1 MVSETTTDYD
11 YDDSLLDESFEN
23 EDELDMDFDLP
34 EESIKDPF
42 AERILQS
49 FAVRK
54 TETEDE
60 E

>member
-34 EESIKDPF
+34 EESIKD
-42 AERILQS
+42 
-49 FAVRK
+49 
-54 TETEDE
+54 
-60 E
+60 